1 MDPLTIALIG
11 AGGYY
16 LYKKFTKSDK
26 ETATPPIYTPKPKKH
41 YAKPNKFLSQKLE
54 SIIKSNTN
62 DAIFYLK
69 KIRESSSY
77 LPINQQQFIKKKFEF
92 IKKVD
97 LSFDFN
103 NQENKKNFLICKDF
117 LENFENEIK
126 ESHLKFTKNQI
137 KKYPNIFSRSNKD
150 HTISQSR
157 SIISEEKNT
166 LVVAG
171 AGSGKTS
178 TIIGRIYYLVIVKKI
193 PPQNILVITYT
204 KNAAKELKKR
214 LNQINNIEIKTIHA
228 FGKKVLLQS
237 SLSGLDRFNGDPNTI
252 LQDDEKFSIFVQ
264 ESLNRYSEKDNGEK
278 LEKYFLSHLLP
289 YKSILDQEIKSLSDY
304 ISYSKQAGSFRT
316 LKNEYLKSFEELEI
330 ANFLTLNGI
339 NYEYEKKYKFNT
351 VGQDENGMWR
361 RQYKPDFYLP
371 DYDLYIEHYALDRG
385 NKAPRWFE
393 PGYYEST
400 LWKRQLHKKNNTKCI
415 ETFSY
420 ERMENKLLDNLHLKL
435 SAEGVVFK
443 TRDTKELLEIFN
455 QPKNIRIFDRLIQSF
470 ITHFKSNELTIS
482 SLRTNSITK
491 GFFDIVRLNAFI
503 DIFEHIY
510 TEYQD
515 IILKD
520 SYDFIDMLIE
530 SKKVLKKQTSLLNYQ
545 HIIVDEFQ
553 DISTSTLNLITE
565 ILKKTKSSHL
575 FVVGDD
581 WQSIYQF
588 LGGNLKYFI
597 DFENYFGH
605 TDHIQLEETFRF
617 HQPLADAATKFITKN
632 KNQLNKNIS
641 STLKPEPEI
650 KIPIQILLSTKTFQ
664 NIYMKDNKLT
674 NALKELEEQNLIDI
688 EITKLFKINE
698 NATIF
703 VIGRYNNQALALHL
717 ERTYPDKNIKYHTV
731 HSSKGLEADYV
742 IINNVISGF
751 KGFPSEMEDDPILKL
766 VTNSIPNEGI
776 NNPEERRLFYVA
788 LTRAKYRVHIIGDN
802 INESSF
808 VKEIKKYNEVST
820 VLDTDLE
827 LIDCL
832 KCHSGKMILFEN
844 SIDQSLFFSC
854 QNKPICDNKFEYSE
868 LLHEKYLSS
877 KIIKKLE
884 L

>member
-1 MDPLTIALIG
+1 MDPFTIGLIG

-16 LYKKFTKSDK
+16 LYKKFIKSDK
-26 ETATPPIYTPKPKKH
+26 ETVSPPIYTPKSKKE
-41 YAKPNKFLSQKLE
+41 YKKPNKFLSQKLE
-54 SIIKSNTN
+54 NIVQANTK
-62 DAIFYLK
+62 DAIFYIK

-77 LPINQQQFIKKKFEF
+77 LPIGHQQFIKKKFEF

-97 LSFDFN
+97 LSYDFN

-137 KKYPNIFSRSNKD
+137 KKYPNIFSRSNKN
-150 HTISQSR
+150 HTLSQSR

-193 PPQNILVITYT
+193 LPQNILVITYT
-204 KNAAKELKKR
+204 TNAAKELKKR
-214 LNQINNIEIKTIHA
+214 LNQINNIEIKTIHSY
-228 FGKKVLLQS
+228 GKKVLLQS
-237 SLSGLDRFNGDPNTI
+237 SVDGLDRFNGEPNTI
-252 LQDDEKFSIFVQ
+252 LQNDEKFSIFVQ

-289 YKSILDQEIKSLSDY
+289 YKSILDQEIKSLTDY
-304 ISYSKQAGSFRT
+304 INYSKQVANFRT
-316 LKNEYLKSFEELEI
+316 LKNEYVKSFEELEI

-339 NYEYEKKYKFNT
+339 NYEYEAKYKFNT
-351 VGQDENGMWR
+351 VGQDENGIWR

-371 DYDLYIEHYALDRG
+371 DYDLYLEHYALDRE

-393 PGYYEST
+393 PGYYESF

-415 ETFSY
+415 ETYSY
-420 ERMENKLLDNLHLKL
+420 ERLENKLLDNLHFKL
-435 SAEGVVFK
+435 SAEGVIFK
-443 TRDTKELLEIFN
+443 KRDTQELLEIFN
-455 QPKNIRIFDRLIQSF
+455 QHKNIRIFDRLVQSF
-470 ITHFKSNELTIS
+470 IAHFKSNELTIS
-482 SLRTNSITK
+482 SLRVNSITK

-510 TEYQD
+510 NEYEN
-515 IILKD
+515 IILKN
-520 SYDFIDMLIE
+520 SYDYIDMLIE
-530 SKKVLKKQTSLLNYQ
+530 SKKVLKKQTTQLNYQ
-545 HIIVDEFQ
+545 HIIIDEFQ

-565 ILKKTKSSHL
+565 ILKKTKSSQL

-605 TDHIQLEETFRF
+605 TDYIQLEETFRF
-617 HQPLADAATKFITKN
+617 HQSLADAATEFITKN
-632 KNQLNKNIS
+632 KKQLNKDIF
-641 STLKPEPEI
+641 STLKPQPEI
-650 KIPIQILLSTKTFQ
+650 KIPIQILLSTRTFQ
-664 NIYMKDNKLT
+664 NIYIKDNKLT
-674 NALKELEEQNLIDI
+674 KALKEIEEHNLIDI

-698 NATIF
+698 NASIF
-703 VIGRYNNQALALHL
+703 VIGRYNNQSLVLHL
-717 ERTYPDKNIKYHTV
+717 EKTYPDKNIKYHTV

-742 IINNVISGF
+742 IINNVTSGL

-788 LTRAKYRVHIIGDN
+788 LTRAKYRVHIIADN
-802 INESSF
+802 INELSF
-808 VKEIKKYNEVST
+808 IKEIKKYKQVSAI
-820 VLDTDLE
+820 LDKDLE

-854 QNKPICDNKFEYSE
+854 QNKPICDNKFEYNKIY
-868 LLHEKYLSS
+868 HEKYLSS
-877 KIIKKLE
+877 KVVKNLE
-884 L
+884 I